1 LASPWPSHTTQ
12 RRPAERPWMGMA
24 LLLAVPFLSLILI
37 RMLWSG
43 STLWFLM
50 AGIALLG
57 ASAVVFLS
65 RRNEPAYGY
74 QTLAP
79 EPNRLPLVLLGLG
92 VLFIALLILP
102 NFSSGSAPAPRLKTT
117 GSTAQLTHASQP
129 VAQPTAAQQQA
140 QHSQV
145 TLQQPTQTTRA
156 QTPTQ
161 SQPSAQSEP
170 PSTASNPPAGSQVYT
185 VQEGDTLWDIAQQFN
200 TTVDDIVSANKLD
213 NASNLQLGQELV
225 IPASSDTGAA
235 AAR

>member
-1 LASPWPSHTTQ
+1 MASPWISHTTQ

-57 ASAVVFLS
+57 ASAFVFLS
-65 RRNEPAYGY
+65 RRSEPAYGY

-92 VLFIALLILP
+92 ALFLALLILP
-102 NFSSGSAPAPRLKTT
+102 NFSSGSASPAARLQTT
-117 GSTAQLTHASQP
+117 GSTSQLAHVNQP

-140 QHSQV
+140 QRSQV
-145 TLQQPTQTTRA
+145 TLQQPAQTTPV
-156 QTPTQ
+156 PTA
-161 SQPSAQSEP
+161 AQSEQS
-170 PSTASNPPAGSQVYT
+170 STASNPPAGSQVYK
-185 VQEGDTLWDIAQQFN
+185 VQEADTLWDIAQQFN
-200 TTVDDIVSANKLD
+200 TTVDDIVAANNLD
-213 NASNLQLGQELV
+213 NGSDLQLGQELV
-225 IPASSDTGAA
+225 IPAPSNTGATPA
-235 AAR
+235 Q

>member
-1 LASPWPSHTTQ
+1 MASPWISHTSQ

-102 NFSSGSAPAPRLKTT
+102 NFSSGSAPPAARLKTT
-117 GSTAQLTHASQP
+117 GSAAQLTHASQP
-129 VAQPTAAQQQA
+129 VAQPTTAQQA

-145 TLQQPTQTTRA
+145 TLQPTQTTSA

-161 SQPSAQSEP
+161 SQPAAQNGS
-170 PSTASNPPAGSQVYT
+170 PSTASNPPAGSQVYK

-200 TTVDDIVSANKLD
+200 TTVDDIVAANKLD

-225 IPASSDTGAA
+225 IPAPSDTGAA
-235 AAR
+235 PAQ

>member
-1 LASPWPSHTTQ
+1 MASPWLSHTTQ

-43 STLWFLM
+43 SSLWFLM
-50 AGIALLG
+50 AGITLLG

-92 VLFIALLILP
+92 ALFLALLILP
-102 NFSSGSAPAPRLKTT
+102 NFSSGSASPATGLQPT
-117 GSTAQLTHASQP
+117 GSTARLTHASQP
-129 VAQPTAAQQQA
+129 IAQPTAAQQT
-140 QHSQV
+140 QHSQ
-145 TLQQPTQTTRA
+145 TAIQQPTPTTRA

-161 SQPSAQSEP
+161 SEHH
-170 PSTASNPPAGSQVYT
+170 STASNPPAGSQVYK

-200 TTVDDIVSANKLD
+200 TTVDDIVAANKLG
-213 NASNLQLGQELV
+213 NASDLQLGQELV
-225 IPASSDTGAA
+225 IPAPSDTSATPA
-235 AAR
+235 Q